1 MTGPRSSLGEFIPSL
16 PGALPPLR
24 LQRFPFAS
32 LGSHRLLAIGFFLL
46 AGGCAAGTGAAGTGA
61 ADPPEVPAAARTIQP
76 SAPGEATRVLSVED
90 VATAVHPSHTRA
102 DVLFMQGMLHHH
114 AQAMVMTGLAATHT
128 VSPDIRLLARRIEL
142 SQEDEILLMAR
153 WLEERGEE
161 VPELVL
167 CFEDMVAGAEDH
179 AGMDHAGM
187 DHGAMDPASHASHA
201 SHAAQQVQG
210 AQGGHEGHADGDLP
224 MHGMLTDAELMELAS
239 SRDRAFDRL
248 FLQFMIRHHEG
259 AVQMVNDLFASPG
272 GGQEEDMFQFASHVE
287 GDQNI
292 EIRRMR
298 GMLNARR

>member
-16 PGALPPLR
+16 PGGAPPLR
-24 LQRFPFAS
+24 LRRFPFAPP
-32 LGSHRLLAIGFFLL
+32 GIHRLLATGFFLL
-46 AGGCAAGTGAAGTGA
+46 AGGCAMGTGAPAPTEA
-61 ADPPEVPAAARTIQP
+61 PPAARTIQP
-76 SAPGEATRVLSVED
+76 SAPGEPTRVLSFED

-128 VSPDIRLLARRIEL
+128 VSQDIRLLARRIEL
-142 SQEDEILLMAR
+142 SQDDEIVLMAR

-167 CFEDMVAGAEDH
+167 RFEDMVAGAEDH
-179 AGMDHAGM
+179 AGMDHGAM
-187 DHGAMDPASHASHA
+187 DHGAMDPAAHA
-201 SHAAQQVQG
+201 SHAAHGTQQVQG

-272 GGQEEDMFQFASHVE
+272 GGQEEDIFQFASHVE

-292 EIRRMR
+292 EIRRMQ
-298 GMLNARR
+298 GMLSARR